1 MTNGYVG
8 ADLASLCR
16 EAAINAVNRQLN
28 YTSINKF
35 TKHEG

>member
-16 EAAINAVNRQLN
+16 EAALGALDRSVTGDSN
-28 YTSINKF
+28 
-35 TKHEG
+35 G